1 MIDCGPMATVIESH
15 GPPTNRVNY
24 IIVGDGY
31 SATELTSTLI
41 THVNN
46 YMTRRFSEPIGVPY
60 KRYRNFF
67 NICVL
72 QVPSTPICGSSA
84 FGCCGDDSSR
94 LANCNDSKVNA
105 AIKQYIP
112 AAIPVDFK
120 AVVLNGS
127 SWWNSGGML
136 MYWSGG
142 NKDAPGAAMHEGEPR
157 LPPARRRIRR
167 LHGRACGPTPTSAD
181 RTAPCTPRS
190 TPPATRPPPTASGS
204 SGWAITRRS
213 RPAGGA
219 PGRGSRYV
227 GPGSTGRR
235 RTRR

>member
-112 AAIPVDFK
+112 AAIPVDF
-120 AVVLNGS
+120 
-127 SWWNSGGML
+127 
-136 MYWSGG
+136 
-142 NKDAPGAAMHEGEPR
+142 
-157 LPPARRRIRR
+157 
-167 LHGRACGPTPTSAD
+167 
-181 RTAPCTPRS
+181 
-190 TPPATRPPPTASGS
+190 
-204 SGWAITRRS
+204 
-213 RPAGGA
+213 
-219 PGRGSRYV
+219 
-227 GPGSTGRR
+227 
-235 RTRR
+235 